1 MRRESAAVGGGEG
14 DVEEHD
20 KPRHRTTSIPEPVF
34 TLFAFLARQGVH
46 ISDLFRRPGNINQM
60 KNLIRL
66 LGNSLHSTN
75 SLPPSPP
82 TNGVVVRLKVV
93 LSAHGDPGRWILPI
107 VRLFLTKPMTRV
119 CNQLR
124 KPTHAR
130 AHACAVASPA
140 LHAPVHLISPAS
152 AVRTAIFSRG
162 WFGRTLGAVIS
173 SSLAKGELVDWS
185 AYNVYT
191 VANVAKRFLLSV
203 PGGIFGEQNE
213 RRLLVAAVPLET
225 GGSPRTATTQ
235 PSSHRL
241 PPKLQHAPGFQ
252 SSGENQGL
260 ADVGSVERTIFVSS
274 LFADKTGFLCDFGML
289 PPTPNE
295 RDQLNIFI
303 EVLDSLPPPCREL
316 AIIIFG
322 ILHSMVRHA
331 GFEVTT
337 GCHSCTPSTARGS
350 SSRHSTLTLLAPH
363 CSPPPAPPPSP
374 PPPSP
379 PPIRTLA
386 EAVAKSVAGAL
397 LHTCPLSVDLVDRG
411 AQLIWGRVVIESS
424 PIRSTKTWLFIRM
437 LHRYIDTLTKS
448 KDQSIR
454 HPGRSVFIATRKTA
468 PSRSDFIDFPGSV
481 PLLKPT
487 TNSAMVMELANHG
500 SQMST
505 SLILYFLATK
515 FCC

>member
-60 KNLIRL
+60 K
-66 LGNSLHSTN
+66 
-75 SLPPSPP
+75 
-82 TNGVVVRLKVV
+82 
-93 LSAHGDPGRWILPI
+93 
-107 VRLFLTKPMTRV
+107 
-119 CNQLR
+119 
-124 KPTHAR
+124 
-130 AHACAVASPA
+130 
-140 LHAPVHLISPAS
+140 
-152 AVRTAIFSRG
+152 
-162 WFGRTLGAVIS
+162 VIS

-411 AQLIWGRVVIESS
+411 AQVSSLCFFIIISRNVYEFFLI
-424 PIRSTKTWLFIRM
+424 
-437 LHRYIDTLTKS
+437 
-448 KDQSIR
+448 
-454 HPGRSVFIATRKTA
+454 
-468 PSRSDFIDFPGSV
+468 
-481 PLLKPT
+481 
-487 TNSAMVMELANHG
+487 NLA
-500 SQMST
+500 S
-505 SLILYFLATK
+505 
-515 FCC
+515 